1 MSKAEYIAEN
11 NFHVTVALHHL
22 RKINPDLLPPDQVDE
37 YTNTLRSIEMLNV
50 AIDELANTPPTS
62 TAPRQVVG
70 TPGWHP
76 NGATVTHA
84 ELPGQEFKS
93 CFYSKKELDRWLKVN
108 NLPREGTIIDGV
120 PLEPASG
127 KGDLEVESITGSIKD
142 SDGNG

>member
-22 RKINPDLLPPDQVDE
+22 RKINPDLLPPAQVAD
-37 YTNTLRSIEMLNV
+37 YTITLRGIENMNEAV
-50 AIDELANTPPTS
+50 AKPPLPTS

-76 NGATVTHA
+76 NGATVTHT

-93 CFYSKKELDRWLKVN
+93 CFYSKKELETWLERN
-108 NLPREGTIIDGV
+108 NLPREGTIVDGE
-120 PLEPASG
+120 PL
-127 KGDLEVESITGSIKD
+127 TT
-142 SDGNG
+142 